1 MIITTFNLCLPL
13 WLHISTIRCLPLLNQ
28 TMRSHSFDFNSPLS
42 TSEKRKVLAGK
53 CWDGELHCTFPSSA
67 VTMKQMGSIGV
78 PSLALSPQVFLCR
91 QYWRL
96 SRVFDSI
103 KDFLITFT
111 VIQFDERRGIAKDF
125 IVKRKIAQLLE
136 RKKNLKTLFRVFPE
150 RLDAIAPTLINSIE
164 ATIGAD
170 ENEINWNL
178 FTSSSIQFNQWKK
191 NAAAG
196 NQCRLE
202 NLNQSGLIKTP
213 WRWTIMRK

>member
-1 MIITTFNLCLPL
+1 MRF
-13 WLHISTIRCLPLLNQ
+13 LHRFSYVDNIE
-28 TMRSHSFDFNSPLS
+28 D
-42 TSEKRKVLAGK
+42 
-53 CWDGELHCTFPSSA
+53 
-67 VTMKQMGSIGV
+67 
-78 PSLALSPQVFLCR
+78 CR
-91 QYWRL
+91 G

-170 ENEINWNL
+170 ENEIN
-178 FTSSSIQFNQWKK
+178 
-191 NAAAG
+191 
-196 NQCRLE
+196 
-202 NLNQSGLIKTP
+202 
-213 WRWTIMRK
+213 